1 MPAQMATAP
10 QTDGPFVT
18 YTVKEIYRTIQGE
31 GALTGRVAVFCRFAG
46 CNLWSGREQDRSTA
60 VCKFCD
66 TGFIGGD
73 KYETAERLAQTIE
86 ATWGTLIMPN
96 RMVVLTGGEPALQF
110 DAALK
115 AELRKRHF
123 YIAMET
129 NGTVELKADPDW
141 VCISPKAGTTLKEL
155 TANELKVVF
164 PQDGLDPE
172 SVGVLAPIKSLQP
185 MDIAGNRMLNTQL
198 AIAYCLAHPKWR
210 LSQQTHK
217 WAGIP

>member
-1 MPAQMATAP
+1 M
-10 QTDGPFVT
+10 T

-66 TGFIGGD
+66 TEFVGGD
-73 KYETAERLAQTIE
+73 KYETAEQLAQVIE
-86 ATWGTLIMPN
+86 ATWGMSIMPN
-96 RMVVLTGGEPALQF
+96 RMVVFTGGEPALQF

-115 AELRKRHF
+115 EELRKRHF
-123 YIAMET
+123 YIAIET
-129 NGTVELKADPDW
+129 NGTVELAAEPDW
-141 VCISPKAGTTLKEL
+141 ICVSPKAGTVLKLIE
-155 TANELKVVF
+155 ANEVKVVF
-164 PQDGLDPE
+164 PQPELALDCINIY
-172 SVGVLAPIKSLQP
+172 SPIMSLQP
-185 MDIAGNRMLNTQL
+185 MDGKDRAANTQL
-198 AIAYCLAHPKWR
+198 AIAYCMANPEWR